1 MTAGLAAA
9 ILGFA
14 LQIAKYD
21 GTAAV
26 QSEGAVEMIR
36 NMMFWPVIITAVI
49 GMIILGFLYKLDE
62 NTMEQA
68 REEIKKRN
76 MQE

>member
-36 NMMFWPVIITAVI
+36 
-49 GMIILGFLYKLDE
+49 
-62 NTMEQA
+62 